1 MYALRIELP
10 HDSLHLTPE
19 AYDTVLH
26 VDKAV
31 QAEPPPDSDWWY
43 DRVEAADAAAAAD
56 AEVAAATSS
65 GPPLD
70 PGQSHSE
77 DPSPFLPA
85 EAEEAELAVA
95 DEDDAAELEADAAAV
110 EAYEIERM
118 HVPFFA
124 GNPQAELIAGSI
136 GFFRFAQ
143 PGGTLGLRPPPI
155 RSNLICL
162 LAVPPSLS
170 SPELIGFLG
179 GFMRYVRHMRLVR
192 EASPPHG
199 SLLLLQFG
207 TPATAEAFRRAYH
220 GKRYNSLEPD
230 VAVAVHVAQV
240 DLVPS
245 TPRAELPAPT
255 VHLSLDLGTDEPA
268 SSAGGSSSE
277 PASSADAPPEPVG
290 LPDSAAAAAA
300 AAAERIAAVTAATQ
314 TPPSEA
320 SASTEAA
327 PEVAPEAAPAAAAA
341 DDARADAPREV
352 RVRARMS
359 VEAARRNLRPPP
371 LPPQPVPPAAQEA
384 LALARSG
391 RRAPIEPLPLGGLLG
406 ASTELPSCAVCLER
420 LDPSVSGIYTLL
432 CTHSFHSSCLRRWQ
446 DSSCPVCRHVQEE
459 AAETQSTCEACGSR
473 ENIWICLVC
482 GHVGCGRYGCGA
494 GLHHNH
500 ETSHNFAMELSTQR
514 VWDYAGDNYV
524 HRLIQNKVDGKLV
537 ELPDPGNR
545 GGASSGLGMGMEGL
559 EHDGFGGAAT
569 TQDRAALEMKQRNLE
584 NECEAVEQ
592 EYSTLL
598 AGQLEAQ
605 RAHYE
610 STQAQLLAEVREAFE
625 TRIAKAEASEA
636 RSAQQE
642 SLARELTKRLAD
654 RERRLKAIEEEKGF
668 ETTLNEQLR
677 RNQGEHA
684 SLLEA
689 AQAREAALR
698 AKLQDMEEQLRDL
711 TFHFE
716 AQLKIAHEGGGAA
729 EGELAGGSVEVPA
742 TPPQRGKGKA
752 KRRSGS

>member
-10 HDSLHLTPE
+10 HDSLHLTHE
-19 AYDTVLH
+19 AYETVVH
-26 VDKAV
+26 IDKAV
-31 QAEPPPDSDWWY
+31 QVEPPPDSDWWY
-43 DRVEAADAAAAAD
+43 DRDGAAAAD

-65 GPPLD
+65 GPPLE
-70 PGQSHSE
+70 PGRSLSE
-77 DPSPFLPA
+77 DPSPFLPVEV
-85 EAEEAELAVA
+85 EAAELAVA

-110 EAYEIERM
+110 EAYEIERI

-124 GNPQAELIAGSI
+124 GNPQAELVAGSI

-143 PGGTLGLRPPPI
+143 PGGTMGLRPPPI

-170 SPELIGFLG
+170 SPELISFLG

-255 VHLSLDLGTDEPA
+255 VHLSLDLG
-268 SSAGGSSSE
+268 SNE

-314 TPPSEA
+314 TSLSEA
-320 SASTEAA
+320 SASVEA
-327 PEVAPEAAPAAAAA
+327 APEAAPTAAAAE
-341 DDARADAPREV
+341 DARADAAPEV

-359 VEAARRNLRPPP
+359 VGVARRNLRPPP
-371 LPPQPVPPAAQEA
+371 QPPQPVPPAAQEA

-545 GGASSGLGMGMEGL
+545 GGASSGLGMEGL

-610 STQAQLLAEVREAFE
+610 ATQAQLLAEVRESFE
-625 TRIAKAEASEA
+625 ARIAKAEATEA

-668 ETTLNEQLR
+668 EATLNEQLR
-677 RNQGEHA
+677 RNQGEHQ

-689 AQAREAALR
+689 AQAREAALQ
-698 AKLQDMEEQLRDL
+698 AKLEDMEEQLRDL

-716 AQLKIAHEGGGAA
+716 AQLKIAREGGGAA

-752 KRRSGS
+752 RRRSGS